1 MTHIPEL
8 VLLDASCL
16 LNLYATGRLR
26 DIAAAQP
33 YSFGAADY
41 VVRQEALYT
50 LRPAPG
56 ERTSERVPV
65 NMDPLVD
72 EGVVQVLHLEGQEE
86 AATFV
91 DLAALV
97 DDGEAITAALAFHRG
112 FALAIDDRKVR
123 RLFAE
128 YTPTVPL
135 VSTLQ
140 LLRQWEQAPSVEPSE
155 LREASLAMRH
165 GSSSVASEQDSLYEW
180 WSAITRDEADS

>member
-33 YSFGAADY
+33 YSLGAADY

-56 ERTSERVPV
+56 ERTYERVPM

-86 AATFV
+86 AGTFV

-112 FALAIDDRKVR
+112 FALAIEDRKAR
-123 RLFAE
+123 RLFAK

-180 WSAITRDEADS
+180 W